1 MCGLAPPQQGWGG
14 RPLLQDQSDSAH
26 VVRIRIGRTE
36 FTICWDDIG
45 DSLVA
50 LGCTQQELDDLKFC
64 QLDTDTVQRLQRT
77 EQDLQKT
84 EKDLQKTEKNLQAT
98 EEGLHKK
105 EKDLQITGKE
115 LRITQH
121 DLQATQKDLQAT
133 QKDLQVTQKDL
144 HTTQQ
149 DLQATSDRAACLE
162 DHLDGVCYKLLPPVP
177 SFTGRAEEIQDIHSK
192 LSNLKINGIGVAV
205 TGLGG
210 VGKSELVKRYCQGYI
225 TYYENNVLW
234 INSETKISIESSFE
248 NIAEIVG
255 LEIKDHDGRLLNVDA
270 VLSKVYRFFG
280 GRKVLFVFDNANDP
294 QLIQKYFNT
303 YYQGNIER
311 PSLII
316 TTQCTTWGQCF
327 KQIKVD
333 VLTMA
338 AATSLVSKILE
349 GKYRITAENNKRL
362 CSMVERLPLALQ
374 QATSYI
380 VNNGMNFSEYIEHF
394 KKYAETL
401 LSTNEDDMFYLKT
414 VTTTWKM
421 ALQELNESNNIL
433 AVDLINMRSYID
445 GKQISKDIFLEYR
458 GNNVVLLNEAISIL
472 QKYSLIN
479 VFNIGGTQAL
489 EIHSLVRFVI
499 RNEHKNQIYCEM
511 FLEMVF
517 STTEEENTHHVLF
530 GKHWI
535 HHIEHI
541 ISEYRYNDDLLRKL
555 VENQNK
561 VCAVYRNNGKFD
573 KMFHV
578 LSVLV
583 KVYRA
588 ITQTRVCL
596 LHRTI

>member
-1 MCGLAPPQQGWGG
+1 M
-14 RPLLQDQSDSAH
+14 
-26 VVRIRIGRTE
+26 
-36 FTICWDDIG
+36 CWDRIG

-50 LGCTQQELDDLKFC
+50 VGCTQQELDVLKFC
-64 QLDTDTVQRLQRT
+64 QLDTDTVQRLQIT

-84 EKDLQKTEKNLQAT
+84 EKDLKKTKKDLQAT
-98 EEGLHKK
+98 EVGLHKK

-115 LRITQH
+115 LRTTQQ
-121 DLQATQKDLQAT
+121 DLHTTQKDLQKTKKNLQAT
-133 QKDLQVTQKDL
+133 EEGLHKKEEDLQVTGKEL
-144 HTTQQ
+144 KIIQQ
-149 DLQATSDRAACLE
+149 DLKATQNDLQTTTDRAACLE
-162 DHLDGVCYKLLPPVP
+162 NHLEGVCYKLLPPVP
-177 SFTGRAEEIQDIHSK
+177 SFTGRAEELQDIHSK
-192 LSNLKINGIGVAV
+192 LSNLKINSIGVAV

-210 VGKSELVKRYCQGYI
+210 VGKSELVKRYCQEYI
-225 TYYENNVLW
+225 TYYENNILW

-294 QLIQKYFNT
+294 QFIQKYVNT

-316 TTQCTTWGQCF
+316 TTQCTAWGQSV

-333 VLTMA
+333 VLAMT

-349 GKYRITAENNKRL
+349 GECGITAENNKSL

-374 QATSYI
+374 QATYI
-380 VNNGMNFSEYIEHF
+380 VNNGMNVNVYIEHF
-394 KKYAETL
+394 NKYAKTL
-401 LSTNEDDMFYLKT
+401 LSTNQDDMFYSKT

-421 ALQELNESNNIL
+421 ALQNLNESNNIS
-433 AVDLINMRSYID
+433 AVDLINMMSYID
-445 GKQISKDIFLEYR
+445 GKQISKDIFLNYC

-472 QKYSLIN
+472 RKYSLIN
-479 VFNIGGTQAL
+479 VFNIGGTQTL
-489 EIHSLVRFVI
+489 EMHSLVQFVI
-499 RNEHKNQIYCEM
+499 RNEHENRRYCEM

-517 STTEEENTHHVLF
+517 SMTEEHNIRHILF
-530 GKHWI
+530 GEHWI
-535 HHIEHI
+535 HHIEYI
-541 ISEYRYNDDLLRKL
+541 VSEYRYNDDLLQKL

-561 VCAVYRNNGKFD
+561 VCAVYRNNGKFH

-578 LSVLV
+578 LTVF
-583 KVYRA
+583 
-588 ITQTRVCL
+588 
-596 LHRTI
+596 